1 MSLSGTF
8 CSQRTLAV
16 LPPAF
21 DSSLLGQGIEV
32 KERKKMNSDWE
43 DVKRDVAAANRV
55 LANLGLAKGL
65 TAALG
70 HASMRVPSEPNHFFV
85 KGREY
90 EFDALAIM
98 EPDDMVMC
106 DTEGFLVAGRPGLT
120 QCSEVK
126 IHSCI
131 YKTHPNVQA
140 VVHVHPRYTIL
151 MSVLTGSLKPMRQEG
166 AQLVRRTLPI
176 YPHVKTI
183 QSDAEGMEVANLLGD
198 SRAMLLRGHGA
209 VTTGSSLAEAVMSMA
224 QLEEQA
230 RMNYLAY
237 CAEGEDYTHLEDDVL
252 DEMLNRTPLYEH
264 PHFKEVLKG
273 RAPQRDGT
281 WNYQKRAATRE
292 K

>member
-1 MSLSGTF
+1 M
-8 CSQRTLAV
+8 
-16 LPPAF
+16 
-21 DSSLLGQGIEV
+21 I
-32 KERKKMNSDWE
+32 SDLE
-43 DVKRDVAAANRV
+43 DTKREVAAANRV
-55 LANLGLAKGL
+55 LANLGLATGV

-70 HASMRVPSEPNHFFV
+70 HASMRIPSQPNHFFV

-106 DTEGFLVAGRPGLT
+106 DTDGFLVAGRSGLT

-126 IHSCI
+126 IHACI
-131 YKTHPNVQA
+131 YKTHPQVQA
-140 VVHVHPRYTIL
+140 VVHIHPRYAIL

-166 AQLVRRTLPI
+166 AQIVRDPLPI

-183 QSDAEGMEVANLLGD
+183 QSDAEGMEVAKLLGD
-198 SRAMLLRGHGA
+198 RRAMLLRGHGA
-209 VTTGSSLAEAVMSMA
+209 VTTGSSLSEAVMGMA

-230 RMNYLAY
+230 RLNYLAY
-237 CAEGEDYTHLEDDVL
+237 CAEGKDYTYLPNELV
-252 DEMLNRTPLYEH
+252 DEMENRTPLYEQ
-264 PHFKEVLKG
+264 PHFKDVLKG

-281 WNYQKRAATRE
+281 WNYQKRAATTD

>member
-1 MSLSGTF
+1 
-8 CSQRTLAV
+8 
-16 LPPAF
+16 
-21 DSSLLGQGIEV
+21 
-32 KERKKMNSDWE
+32 MNTDLE
-43 DVKRDVAAANRV
+43 DVKREVATANRV
-55 LANLGLAKGL
+55 LANLGLATGV

-106 DTEGFLVAGRPGLT
+106 DTEGFLIAGRSGLT

-126 IHSCI
+126 IHACI
-131 YKTHPNVQA
+131 YKTHPQVQA

-166 AQLVRRTLPI
+166 AQLVRHALPI

-183 QSDAEGMEVANLLGD
+183 QSDAEGMELANLMGD
-198 SRAMLLRGHGA
+198 SQAMLLRGHGA
-209 VTTGSSLAEAVMSMA
+209 VTTGSSLSEAVMGMA

-230 RMNYLAY
+230 QMNYLAY
-237 CAEGEDYTHLEDDVL
+237 CAEGKDYTHLSNDLL
-252 DEMLNRTPLYEH
+252 DEMLNRTPLYEQ
-264 PHFKEVLKG
+264 PHFKDVLSG
-273 RAPQRDGT
+273 RPPQRDGI
-281 WNYQKRAATRE
+281 WSYQKRAASQ

>member
-1 MSLSGTF
+1 
-8 CSQRTLAV
+8 
-16 LPPAF
+16 
-21 DSSLLGQGIEV
+21 
-32 KERKKMNSDWE
+32 MNSDLE
-43 DVKRDVAAANRV
+43 DVKREVAAANRV
-55 LANLGLAKGL
+55 LSNLGLAVGV

-90 EFDALAIM
+90 EFDALAVM
-98 EPDDMVMC
+98 EPDDMVLC
-106 DTEGFLVAGRPGLT
+106 DTEGFLIAGRAGLT

-126 IHSCI
+126 IHACI
-131 YKTHPNVQA
+131 YKTHPRVQA

-166 AQLVRRTLPI
+166 AQFLRHPLPI

-183 QSDAEGMEVANLLGD
+183 QSDAEGMKVADLLGD

-209 VTTGSSLAEAVMSMA
+209 VTTGSSLSEAVMGMA

-237 CAEGEDYTHLEDDVL
+237 CAEGKGYTFLTDDLL
-252 DEMLNRTPLYEH
+252 DEMLNRTPLYEQ
-264 PHFKEVLKG
+264 PHFKDVLKG
-273 RAPQRDGT
+273 RPPRRDGV
-281 WNYQKRAATRE
+281 WSYHKRAASRNL
-292 K
+292 

>member
-1 MSLSGTF
+1 M
-8 CSQRTLAV
+8 
-16 LPPAF
+16 
-21 DSSLLGQGIEV
+21 I
-32 KERKKMNSDWE
+32 SDLE
-43 DVKRDVAAANRV
+43 DVKREVATANRV
-55 LANLGLAKGL
+55 LANLGLATGV

-98 EPDDMVMC
+98 EPDDMVLC
-106 DTEGFLVAGRPGLT
+106 DTEGFLIAGRAGLT

-126 IHSCI
+126 IHACI
-131 YKTHPNVQA
+131 YKTHPQVQA

-166 AQLVRRTLPI
+166 AQLVRHALPV

-198 SRAMLLRGHGA
+198 SHAMLLRGHGA
-209 VTTGSSLAEAVMSMA
+209 VTTGSSLSEAVMGMA

-230 RMNYLAY
+230 QLNYFAY
-237 CAEGEDYTHLEDDVL
+237 CAQGKDHTYLSDDLL
-252 DEMLNRTPLYEH
+252 DEMLNRTPLYEQ
-264 PHFKEVLKG
+264 PHFKDVLKG
-273 RAPQRDGT
+273 RPAQRDGI
-281 WNYQKRAATRE
+281 WNYQKRAAVG

>member
-1 MSLSGTF
+1 
-8 CSQRTLAV
+8 
-16 LPPAF
+16 
-21 DSSLLGQGIEV
+21 
-32 KERKKMNSDWE
+32 
-43 DVKRDVAAANRV
+43 V
-55 LANLGLAKGL
+55 LANLGLATGP

-70 HASMRVPSEPNHFFV
+70 HASMRIPSQPDHFFV

-106 DTEGFLVAGRPGLT
+106 DTEGFLIGGRPGLT

-126 IHSCI
+126 IHACI
-131 YKTHPNVQA
+131 YKTHPKVQA
-140 VVHVHPRYTIL
+140 IVHVHPRYTIL
-151 MSVLTGSLKPMRQEG
+151 MSVITGSLKPMRQEG
-166 AQLVRRTLPI
+166 AQMLRKPLPI

-198 SRAMLLRGHGA
+198 SEAILLRGHGA
-209 VTTGSSLAEAVMSMA
+209 VTTGTKISDAVMDMA
-224 QLEEQA
+224 HLEEQA
-230 RMNYLAY
+230 QMNYLAY
-237 CAEGEDYTHLEDDVL
+237 CAQGKDYTFLKADVL
-252 DEMLNRTPLYEH
+252 DEMLNRTPLSAH

-281 WNYQKRAATRE
+281 WNYQKRSAMRD

>member
-1 MSLSGTF
+1 M
-8 CSQRTLAV
+8 
-16 LPPAF
+16 
-21 DSSLLGQGIEV
+21 I
-32 KERKKMNSDWE
+32 SDLE
-43 DVKRDVAAANRV
+43 DVKREVATANRV
-55 LANLGLAKGL
+55 LANLGLATGV

-98 EPDDMVMC
+98 EPDDMVLC
-106 DTEGFLVAGRPGLT
+106 DTEGFLIAGRAGLT

-126 IHSCI
+126 IHACI
-131 YKTHPNVQA
+131 YKTHPQVQA

-166 AQLVRRTLPI
+166 AQLVRHALPV

-183 QSDAEGMEVANLLGD
+183 QSDAEGMEVANLLGE
-198 SRAMLLRGHGA
+198 SHAMLLRGHGA
-209 VTTGSSLAEAVMSMA
+209 VTTGSSLSEAVMGMA

-230 RMNYLAY
+230 QLNYFAY
-237 CAEGEDYTHLEDDVL
+237 CAQGKDHTYLSDDLL
-252 DEMLNRTPLYEH
+252 DEMLNRTPLYEQ
-264 PHFKEVLKG
+264 PHFKDVLKG
-273 RAPQRDGT
+273 RPAQRDGI
-281 WNYQKRAATRE
+281 WNYQKRAALG